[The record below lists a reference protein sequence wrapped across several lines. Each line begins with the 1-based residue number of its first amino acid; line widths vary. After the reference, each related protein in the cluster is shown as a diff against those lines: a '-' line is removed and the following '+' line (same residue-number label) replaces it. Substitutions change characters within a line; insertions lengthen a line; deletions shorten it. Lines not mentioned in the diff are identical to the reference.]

1 MSEVE
6 LVFGPARVLG
16 VEQLLCAVLVSFVLS
31 MMIATVYRWTYC
43 GLSYSRSFVHTQ
55 VLASMVTA
63 TLIMAIGNNLAR
75 GLGILGTLAIIR
87 FRTPIRDP
95 QDIIF
100 LFACLAVGIASGAA
114 VFSVAVVGTLA
125 FCAAALFLHWS
136 PFASMRVYE
145 GLLRFCLPAGSWSR
159 EKVREILGKYC
170 SSAVLVAMR
179 EAVQGEALEFSYQ
192 VRLIDP
198 TYHGDLLQELRQVE
212 DISDVNLLM
221 HRSTVEI

>member
-1 MSEVE
+1 MSEIE

-31 MMIATVYRWTYC
+31 MLIAAVYRWTYH

-55 VLASMVTA
+55 VLASIVTSI
-63 TLIMAIGNNLAR
+63 LIMAIGNNLAR

-95 QDIIF
+95 RDIIF

-136 PFASMRVYE
+136 PFASLRVYE
-145 GLLRFCLPAGSWSR
+145 GLLRFCLPPGSWSR
-159 EKVREILGKYC
+159 EKVREVLAKYC

-192 VRLIDP
+192 IRLIDP
-198 TYHGDLLQELRQVE
+198 TYHGDLLQELRQIS

-221 HRSTVEI
+221 HRATVEI